1 MASISTHLH
10 IVDDDDEFDWEAA
23 VQEID
28 VACQAT
34 NAEKPTFI
42 SNFNCGSEIKSNP
55 VQEVQK
61 KRKFDSNF
69 SSVSSTRQSTLDRFV
84 GFSSSSKKSVQ
95 KVEFSN
101 GFFGNTSNSDSIG
114 HKNVVGCEDTEM
126 LDEFVKIDAE
136 AAKTWIYPV
145 NIPRRDYQF
154 SITRTALF
162 SNTLVVLPTGLG
174 KTLIAAVVMYNYFRW
189 FPQGKIVFAAPSRP
203 LVMQQIEACHKIVG
217 IPQEYTIDLTG
228 QTSPTK
234 RAEFWKSR
242 RVFFVTPQVLEKDIH
257 SGSCLVKHLVCLVID
272 EAHRAMG
279 NFAYCGVVRELMD
292 TSVQLRILAL
302 TATPGAKQQTIQ
314 HVINNLQISTL
325 EYRDESDPDVLRY
338 VHERKIE
345 LIEVAMGDEAVEIN
359 NLLLKVIHPLV
370 GRLRAFGLLQN
381 RDIQTMSPHDFLI
394 SRDRFRQEPPQD
406 LPHIK
411 YGEIEGYFGVLIT
424 LYHIRKL
431 LSSHGI
437 RPAFEMLDEKIKQG
451 CFARHMSRNEDFL
464 KAKLL
469 MQQTLSHGAPS
480 PKLAKMLE
488 VLIGHFKM
496 KDPQHSRVI
505 IFSNFRGSV
514 RDILNALT
522 DIGDF
527 VKATE
532 FIGQSAGKTLKGQ
545 SQKIQQAVLQKFRTG
560 GYNVIVATS
569 IGEEGLDIME
579 VDLVICFDANVS
591 PLRMIQRMGR
601 TGRKHEGRVVVL
613 ACEGSEMKGYTR
625 KLASSKTVTKHMR
638 NGGMNSFNFHPSP
651 RMVPHLFKPE
661 VQFLEMSIKEF
672 VPRGNKLKDNVPVSV
687 PGYKTEL
694 TDSETGLLAKY
705 FKSTSDTWI
714 PSLTVFP
721 HFQAF
726 PSPVNK
732 VLHSSRT
739 GFLIDTMQYLQGLTF
754 DDDSKTFSAEHEDIS
769 EPCVRVEEVEPHE
782 EIIEDSENFGPAEE
796 KLETEVPET
805 EIEFKK
811 FAKDIDFEDFD
822 KQKPCLHAP
831 LFGSEFVSIDDVGN
845 VQISSLPELPLQFN
859 AKCTID
865 DNMVPEYL
873 LVPDSEDHEEDTVHD
888 ANGKD
893 EDEDILNTPI
903 SSRMP
908 KEKESSNDIID
919 CELSPRLTNFIE
931 SGVVPESPIHSSGPW
946 NGGRGNFAVPALVS
960 SPNLETEFS
969 VKSLNLEDKP
979 LSVSKEMQTPK
990 LSNSSNSKDWLFD
1003 SGVRP
1008 ETVEQQCKFRRLR
1021 KLGDVKRNIPSE
1033 SRERTGPS
1041 RKHGTSRGTHDRRPA
1056 KLVKGEKKRAND
1068 AVLYIDEEA
1077 EVSPEI
1083 MASDDEED
1091 EPENSSYEDS
1101 FIDDGTN
1108 TAATSTQACDSRTD
1122 MMAIYRRSLLSQ
1134 SPFQRFPNF
1143 DTKSSPDSV
1152 VQSSR
1157 IDESGSSSGTKN
1169 DDAKTRGCFD
1179 STAMNSQFTLDSRKR
1194 KLSFHQTAQSVPVVN
1209 LNQEFLLIAEA
1220 ACEKSS
1226 MQRQEERTEENI
1238 DIFED
1243 DQFYE
1248 GIDLDAIEEEAAK
1261 LLRQKTECLTPK
1273 TATLPEPIEQNLAIL
1288 GSPSFDLGF

>member
-34 NAEKPTFI
+34 NAEKPT
-42 SNFNCGSEIKSNP
+42 SVSDFNRDSEINSNP

-61 KRKFDSNF
+61 KKKFDSNF

-84 GFSSSSKKSVQ
+84 GFSSSSKKSVE

-101 GFFGNTSNSDSIG
+101 GFFGNTSNGDSIG

-292 TSVQLRILAL
+292 TPVQLRILAL

-437 RPAFEMLDEKIKQG
+437 RPAFEMLDDKIKQG

-488 VLIGHFKM
+488 VLTGHFKM

-522 DIGDF
+522 DIGDI

-661 VQFLEMSIKEF
+661 
-672 VPRGNKLKDNVPVSV
+672 
-687 PGYKTEL
+687 
-694 TDSETGLLAKY
+694 
-705 FKSTSDTWI
+705 
-714 PSLTVFP
+714 
-721 HFQAF
+721 AF

-769 EPCVRVEEVEPHE
+769 EPCVGVEEVEPHE

-831 LFGSEFVSIDDVGN
+831 LFGSEFVSVDDVGN

-859 AKCTID
+859 SKCTID
-865 DNMVPEYL
+865 ENIVPEYL
-873 LVPDSEDHEEDTVHD
+873 LVPDSEDHEEDTMHD
-888 ANGKD
+888 ANGKY
-893 EDEDILNTPI
+893 EDEEILNTPI
-903 SSRMP
+903 SRRMP

-960 SPNLETEFS
+960 SLNWETESS

-1041 RKHGTSRGTHDRRPA
+1041 RKHGSFRGTHDRRPA

-1077 EVSPEI
+1077 EVSSEV

-1108 TAATSTQACDSRTD
+1108 TAAASTQACDSRTD

-1143 DTKSSPDSV
+1143 DTKSSPDFV

-1209 LNQEFLLIAEA
+1209 LNKEFLLLAEA

-1226 MQRQEERTEENI
+1226 MQIQEERTEENI